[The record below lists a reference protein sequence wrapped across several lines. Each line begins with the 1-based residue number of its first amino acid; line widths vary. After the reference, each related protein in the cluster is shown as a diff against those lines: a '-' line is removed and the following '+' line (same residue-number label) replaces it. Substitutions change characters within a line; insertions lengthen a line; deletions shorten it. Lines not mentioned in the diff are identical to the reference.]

1 MVVMT
6 DADYKPAFNA
16 SCSFPIIESI
26 ILEKNCTTTEVSTC
40 RSFCMLLPP
49 MTMQVHLGL
58 SQAKF
63 FLFD

>member
-26 ILEKNCTTTEVSTC
+26 ILEKIAQPL
-40 RSFCMLLPP
+40 RL
-49 MTMQVHLGL
+49 VHVGL
-58 SQAKF
+58 F
-63 FLFD
+63 VCYFLI